1 MNQVDLQEKAQPDP
15 GLLSILTGINAAA
28 GQNIASKTRRSVL
41 NNLMTH
47 KEQRV
52 ARRRNVAL
60 TLAASVVVLL
70 ILAPALWNAVDELL
84 SDDHLEDLGSQMTL
98 LALILIPAALAAL
111 FAGWKNGEL
120 IKSGR
125 RNF

>member
-1 MNQVDLQEKAQPDP
+1 MNRVDLQEKAQQDS
-15 GLLSILTGINAAA
+15 GLLSILTGMNASA
-28 GQNIASKTRRSVL
+28 GQNVAIKARRSVM

-70 ILAPALWNAVDELL
+70 ILAPALWNAVDDVL

-98 LALILIPAALAAL
+98 LTLVLIPAALAAL
-111 FAGWKNGEL
+111 FAGWKNGQL